1 MAEMLQSKDNNILDM
16 SEMIRRREK
25 ETADEWIQ
33 RETTIMA
40 QFTEQSKSSLAEF
53 ETRVQDILS
62 QLEQSKDEIQR
73 TKAERDAALDD
84 VAVFQVS

>member
-62 QLEQSKDEIQR
+62 QLEQSRDEIQR

>member
-62 QLEQSKDEIQR
+62 QLEQSREEIQR
-73 TKAERDAALDD
+73 MKAERDAALDD